1 MIPIQRIAAAAFAL
15 TLFSTAWAQ
24 GTVKGK
30 ITDEQGTPLPSAT
43 VAVTGGTGVF
53 TDFDGNYELQLA
65 QVTTRWRARLS
76 ATSPSPKRCRSKR
89 RRNQDRN
96 IRQSRT
102 RCC

>member
-1 MIPIQRIAAAAFAL
+1 MIPIQRFAAVAFAL

-53 TDFDGNYELQLA
+53 TDFDGNY
-65 QVTTRWRARLS
+65 
-76 ATSPSPKRCRSKR
+76 
-89 RRNQDRN
+89 
-96 IRQSRT
+96 
-102 RCC
+102 